1 MFSISQKGGIMELTQ
16 REQQLIDIK
25 KKIKFIEIQ
34 EGRLRGGL
42 NKKEILTTLYD
53 RSFDL
58 SNAIIRYRKEVIAEY
73 LAMKEEA

>member
-1 MFSISQKGGIMELTQ
+1 MELTQ

-25 KKIKFIEIQ
+25 KKVKYIEIQ

-58 SNAIIRYRKEVIAEY
+58 SNAIIRYQKEVIAEY

>member
-1 MFSISQKGGIMELTQ
+1 MELTQ